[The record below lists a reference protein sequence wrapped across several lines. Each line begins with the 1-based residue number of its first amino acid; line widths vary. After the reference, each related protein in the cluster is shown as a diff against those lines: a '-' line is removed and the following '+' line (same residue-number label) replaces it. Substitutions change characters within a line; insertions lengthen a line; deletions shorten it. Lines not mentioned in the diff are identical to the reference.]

1 MYLKKLIFLF
11 LIIQGAFALKISAE
25 SNSYITAEFPKYPVI
40 YQLEKMTLSF
50 IDKPDFKTLK
60 IRLYSPELNHFS
72 SDPIIES
79 VSEDSGSI
87 SLLNVFFIHPGKWH
101 LLISND
107 EFQDKIVFDIVPQN
121 RDKGIKTHK
130 IISGTTYV
138 GQEYYNDKATGQV
151 CYVIADNVEVNN
163 KGKFCYDIKWRYA
176 SLRSDV
182 VKNDLTVSS
191 RITNYHRAEYPKLK
205 TCVKNIDGTT
215 DGDDIYGDNTD
226 ILVNDIFNGIFK
238 EKGTEYHLFLSLNTN
253 KELKRARIHG
263 LRWNKEWDVD
273 CINLK
278 EVK

>member
-1 MYLKKLIFLF
+1 MYLRKFIFLF

-25 SNSYITAEFPKYPVI
+25 SNSSITAEFPKYPVI
-40 YQLEKMTLSF
+40 YQLEKMTLNF
-50 IDKPDFKTLK
+50 NDQIDLKTLK

-72 SDPIIES
+72 SDPIIDS
-79 VSEDSGSI
+79 INEDLYSI
-87 SLLNVFFIHPGKWH
+87 SLSNIFFIYPGKWN
-101 LLISND
+101 LVISND
-107 EFQDKIVFDIVPQN
+107 EIQEKIVFNILPQN

-138 GQEYYNDKATGQV
+138 GEEYYNDKATGQV
-151 CYVIADNVEVNN
+151 CYVIADNVIVNK
-163 KGKFCYDIKWRYA
+163 KGNYCYDIKWRYA
-176 SLRSDV
+176 SLRSDI

-191 RITNYHRAEYPKLK
+191 RITNYHRSEYPKLK

-215 DGDDIYGDNTD
+215 SGDDIYGDDTE
-226 ILVNDIFNGIFK
+226 ILVNDIFNGIIK
-238 EKGTEYHLFLSLNTN
+238 KDGTEYHLFLSLNSN
-253 KELKRARIHG
+253 KELTRSRIHG